1 MSDIVI
7 STSNITKQYMK
18 NTVVKS
24 ADISIK
30 KGMICGLVGPNGAG
44 KTTIMKMVGGLAC
57 QTKGEIKL
65 FGNDGTKNVLNRVG
79 CLIEQPA
86 LYPDMNAADHLKFYN
101 KLVGITDNRNIDEIL
116 DMIGL
121 KGNSKVTKK
130 YSMGMKQRLAIGI
143 ALLGYPDFL
152 LLDEPVSGLD
162 PIVTKEMYALIEDLH
177 KEGITIIM
185 ISHDIEA
192 AKKYASHI
200 LHIGKNIF
208 FGTKDEYIARK
219 MDEEA

>member
-1 MSDIVI
+1 M
-7 STSNITKQYMK
+7 
-18 NTVVKS
+18 
-24 ADISIK
+24 
-30 KGMICGLVGPNGAG
+30 
-44 KTTIMKMVGGLAC
+44 
-57 QTKGEIKL
+57 
-65 FGNDGTKNVLNRVG
+65 
-79 CLIEQPA
+79 
-86 LYPDMNAADHLKFYN
+86 
-101 KLVGITDNRNIDEIL
+101 
-116 DMIGL
+116 
-121 KGNSKVTKK
+121 
-130 YSMGMKQRLAIGI
+130 
-143 ALLGYPDFL
+143 L